1 MTSQEKPAILLKL
14 GEGALTY
21 LTRRLGGDAA
31 NILEDALNMQGQ
43 AYAYETQQNWQGKQ
57 ENIVKIVAPQ
67 LRISLR
73 AVKPNDGG
81 KYLYIAAAEP
91 IRKQDTYEAW
101 AHPLTAPVII
111 LRPDEHAITRCGV
124 CTRPLP
130 SGAGDVEKCPSCLHQ
145 YPGDTAIVKFD
156 TQPTP
161 IRVQFDADALIP
173 LDQQED
179 EPTQPQQFG
188 IAFHPNAKEKL
199 CKLPQQDQTTINQHI
214 AATMRNCN
222 YDRLRLRS
230 GAYLIIATPN
240 EKPPQSRPIKE
251 LNLILRR
258 TGVGYILDQYELKL
272 AQTLAAKQRQQ
283 RRSRNDY

>member
-1 MTSQEKPAILLKL
+1 MTSQENPAILLKL
-14 GEGALTY
+14 GEGASAY
-21 LTRRLGGDAA
+21 LTRRLGTDAA
-31 NILEDALNMQGQ
+31 RILEDALNMQGR
-43 AYAYETQQNWQGKQ
+43 AYAYETQQNWHGRQ
-57 ENIVKIVAPQ
+57 EKTVKIVAPQ

-73 AVKPNDGG
+73 AVKPADGG
-81 KYLYIAAAEP
+81 EYLYVAAAEP
-91 IRKQDTYEAW
+91 ISKQDTYEAW

-111 LRPDEHAITRCGV
+111 LRPDEAAITRCGV

-145 YPGDTAIVKFD
+145 YPGDTAIVKLD

-161 IRVQFDADALIP
+161 IRVQCDVAALIP
-173 LDQQED
+173 LDQD
-179 EPTQPQQFG
+179 EQAQPQEFG

-230 GAYLIIATPN
+230 GAYIIITTPN
-240 EKPPQSRPIKE
+240 EKPPQPRPIKE
-251 LNLILRR
+251 LNQILRR
-258 TGVGYILDQYELKL
+258 TGVGYILDQYELRL
-272 AQTLAAKQRQQ
+272 AQTLAAKERQQ
-283 RRSRNDY
+283 RRPSNDY

>member
-1 MTSQEKPAILLKL
+1 
-14 GEGALTY
+14 
-21 LTRRLGGDAA
+21 
-31 NILEDALNMQGQ
+31 MQGQ

-57 ENIVKIVAPQ
+57 EKTVKIIAPQ

-81 KYLYIAAAEP
+81 KYLYIAAAES

-111 LRPDEHAITRCGV
+111 LRPDEHAITRCGI

-130 SGAGDVEKCPSCLHQ
+130 SGNGDVEKCPSCLHQ

-161 IRVQFDADALIP
+161 IRVQCDVAALIP
-173 LDQQED
+173 LDQD
-179 EPTQPQQFG
+179 EQAQPQELG
-188 IAFHPNAKEKL
+188 IAFHSHAKEKHL
-199 CKLPQQDQTTINQHI
+199 NLPPEEQTTLNHLI

-222 YDRLRLRS
+222 YDRLRLRG
-230 GAYLIIATPN
+230 GAYVIIATPLDDS
-240 EKPPQSRPIKE
+240 KQPPQPRPIKE
-251 LNLILRR
+251 LDEKLRR

-272 AQTLAAKQRQQ
+272 AQSLAAKQRQQ
-283 RRSRNDY
+283 RRRQQ